1 MIDTAFLCRILLL
14 IIILIMGDILIPE
27 IYYKLKRL
35 YYFIIYKAVDI
46 IKYIVFI
53 FKYPAQ
59 YKMFNRNRIIFV
71 ENNVKFAMKN
81 NFYFSLVIW
90 INFII
95 LLLFLYNVLVSVLV
109 GLWIE
114 VAFFILIAY
123 AWNLIIKTAD
133 IDISIIVISI
143 CLCMI
148 LSVFIKSLSVS
159 NFWVKLIDN
168 LCILSIGSSIFF
180 YPYVERK
187 NIFFL
192 ILCLLIFIFEVWF
205 LIDVFQPC
213 DMNFEKFQNFLASN
227 LFSVIASVVVSRYFM
242 LYDK

>member
-59 YKMFNRNRIIFV
+59 YKMLNRNRIIFV

-81 NFYFSLVIW
+81 NFYFSLVLW

-95 LLLFLYNVLVSVLV
+95 LLLFLYNVLVNVLV

-213 DMNFEKFQNFLASN
+213 DMNFEKIQNFLASN